1 MNIDEIKTKK
11 LASFPTSEGSMNVK
25 GVSCVRAQI
34 FTQKKNGQK
43 GSTQHNNKYEQEVMA
58 NSSNIKKGEM

>member
-43 GSTQHNNKYEQEVMA
+43 GST
-58 NSSNIKKGEM
+58 